1 MRSLAVESFTM
12 TCSQSS
18 LRQRPALSVQSPAKA
33 PGATGAAVTLLMLG
47 TLALMAATPAWAL
60 YKVVGP
66 DGKVTYTD
74 RPPSDKP
81 AQALRTNGAVSSNA
95 SLPFELRQVASKYP
109 VTLYTSKDCA
119 PCDSGRQS
127 LRQRGI
133 PFTEK
138 SVATHADL
146 QTLQRLENTQQLPV
160 LRIGAQQVKG
170 YSEAEW
176 QSYLDAAG
184 YPKQSSL
191 TGYQWA
197 DATPLAPPAASAPA
211 PALARPAPAGTPRPA
226 ATPDSGT
233 PASSASPSGFRF

>member
-1 MRSLAVESFTM
+1 MP
-12 TCSQSS
+12 CSQKSP
-18 LRQRPALSVQSPAKA
+18 LQALAPR
-33 PGATGAAVTLLMLG
+33 PGAASAALMLAAA
-47 TLALMAATPAWAL
+47 ALMAATPAWAL

-74 RPPSDKP
+74 RPPADKP
-81 AQALRTNGAVSSNA
+81 SQALRTNGSVSSTAN
-95 SLPFELRQVASKYP
+95 LPFELRQVASKYP
-109 VTLYTSKDCA
+109 VILYSAKGCA

-138 SVATHADL
+138 SVESTADL
-146 QTLQRLENTQQLPV
+146 QALQRLENTQQLPV

-170 YSEAEW
+170 YADTEW

-211 PALARPAPAGTPRPA
+211 KQAPSVNRGSA
-226 ATPDSGT
+226 ADSSSGT
-233 PASSASPSGFRF
+233 PPSTSPSGFRF

>member
-1 MRSLAVESFTM
+1 MTRSLTTPIQTTIRQQMVSA
-12 TCSQSS
+12 
-18 LRQRPALSVQSPAKA
+18 LRAPLTLGLVGLAALA
-33 PGATGAAVTLLMLG
+33 
-47 TLALMAATPAWAL
+47 AATPAWAL

-74 RPPSDKP
+74 RPPVDKP
-81 AQALRTNGAVSSNA
+81 AQALRTNGSVSSTA

-109 VTLYTSKDCA
+109 VTLYTGKDCS
-119 PCDSGRQS
+119 PCDQGRQS

-138 SVATHADL
+138 SVETAADAKA
-146 QTLQRLENTQQLPV
+146 LQRLENTSQLPV
-160 LRIGAQQVKG
+160 LRIGTQQVKG
-170 YSEAEW
+170 YSDTEW

-197 DATPLAPPAASAPA
+197 DATPLAPAAASAPA
-211 PALARPAPAGTPRPA
+211 TRSPATPRAPATAGGANGTAPA
-226 ATPDSGT
+226 D
-233 PASSASPSGFRF
+233 PSGFRF

>member
-1 MRSLAVESFTM
+1 MIRSQTSPIHTTARHQVVSALRAPLLLGLVGLAG
-12 TCSQSS
+12 
-18 LRQRPALSVQSPAKA
+18 LA
-33 PGATGAAVTLLMLG
+33 AT
-47 TLALMAATPAWAL
+47 TPAWAL

-74 RPPSDKP
+74 RPPADKP
-81 AQALRTNGAVSSNA
+81 AQALRTNGSVSSTA
-95 SLPFELRQVASKYP
+95 SLPFELRQVATKYP
-109 VTLYTSKDCA
+109 VTLYTGKDCS
-119 PCDSGRQS
+119 PCDQGRQS

-138 SVATHADL
+138 SVETAADA
-146 QTLQRLENTQQLPV
+146 QAFQRLENTSQLPV
-160 LRIGAQQVKG
+160 LRVGAQQVKG
-170 YSEAEW
+170 YSDTEW

-211 PALARPAPAGTPRPA
+211 TGSPASPRAPA
-226 ATPDSGT
+226 ATGGANST
-233 PASSASPSGFRF
+233 APAPPSGFRF

>member
-1 MRSLAVESFTM
+1 MPRFQT
-12 TCSQSS
+12 
-18 LRQRPALSVQSPAKA
+18 SVLQPLTRSPAGLVA
-33 PGATGAAVTLLMLG
+33 AASLLLGAA
-47 TLALMAATPAWAL
+47 ALVASTPAWAL

-81 AQALRTNGAVSSNA
+81 AQALRTNGSVSSSAN
-95 SLPFELRQVASKYP
+95 LPFELRQTASKYP
-109 VTLYTSKDCA
+109 VTLYTAKDCA
-119 PCDSGRQS
+119 PCDAGRQS

-138 SVATHADL
+138 SVESNADL
-146 QTLQRLENTQQLPV
+146 QALQRLENTQQLPV
-160 LRIGAQQVKG
+160 LRVGNQQVKG
-170 YSEAEW
+170 HSESEW

-211 PALARPAPAGTPRPA
+211 PTAPATRAPGSSTG
-226 ATPDSGT
+226 SGT
-233 PASSASPSGFRF
+233 SNPPASPGFRF

>member
-1 MRSLAVESFTM
+1 MRSLAAENFTM
-12 TCSQSS
+12 TRFQTS
-18 LRQRPALSVQSPAKA
+18 LRQRPALTAPPPQSPGKA
-33 PGATGAAVTLLMLG
+33 AAAASLLMLG
-47 TLALMAATPAWAL
+47 MLALMAATPAWAL

-74 RPPSDKP
+74 RPPVDKP
-81 AQALRTNGAVSSNA
+81 AQSLRTNGSVSSNA

-138 SVATHADL
+138 SVATSADL
-146 QTLQRLENTQQLPV
+146 QALQRLENTQQIPV

-211 PALARPAPAGTPRPA
+211 KQAPAGNQAPA
-226 ATPDSGT
+226 PTANSGS
-233 PASSASPSGFRF
+233 PASTAPSGFRF

>member
-1 MRSLAVESFTM
+1 MTRSQT
-12 TCSQSS
+12 S
-18 LRQRPALSVQSPAKA
+18 LRQRPALTALHPQSQGKA
-33 PGATGAAVTLLMLG
+33 AAAASLLML
-47 TLALMAATPAWAL
+47 ALVAATPAWAL

-74 RPPSDKP
+74 RPPVDKP
-81 AQALRTNGAVSSNA
+81 AQALRTNGSVSSNA

-109 VTLYTSKDCA
+109 VTLYTSKDCT

-138 SVATHADL
+138 SVATSADV
-146 QTLQRLENTQQLPV
+146 QALQRLENTQQVPV

-191 TGYQWA
+191 TGYQWV

-211 PALARPAPAGTPRPA
+211 KQGPAGSQAPA
-226 ATPDSGT
+226 ATASSGS
-233 PASSASPSGFRF
+233 PASTAPSGFRF

>member
-1 MRSLAVESFTM
+1 MPRFQTSVLQPLTRGPLAST
-12 TCSQSS
+12 T
-18 LRQRPALSVQSPAKA
+18 L
-33 PGATGAAVTLLMLG
+33 VTLLLG
-47 TLALMAATPAWAL
+47 AAALVASTPAWAL

-74 RPPSDKP
+74 RPPADKP
-81 AQALRTNGAVSSNA
+81 AQALRTNGSVSSTAN
-95 SLPFELRQVASKYP
+95 LPFELRQTASKYP
-109 VTLYTSKDCA
+109 VTLYSAKDCA

-138 SVATHADL
+138 GVESNADL
-146 QTLQRLENTQQLPV
+146 QALQRLENTQQLPV
-160 LRIGAQQVKG
+160 LRVGNQQVKG
-170 YSEAEW
+170 YSESEW

-184 YPKQSSL
+184 YPKQSAL

-211 PALARPAPAGTPRPA
+211 PTAPTTRAPGSSTGAGTS
-226 ATPDSGT
+226 TP
-233 PASSASPSGFRF
+233 PASPGFRF

>member
-1 MRSLAVESFTM
+1 MPRSQKTPLQALTAGPAVSAALATLV
-12 TCSQSS
+12 
-18 LRQRPALSVQSPAKA
+18 L
-33 PGATGAAVTLLMLG
+33 GAA
-47 TLALMAATPAWAL
+47 ALVASTPAWAL

-74 RPPSDKP
+74 RPPADKP
-81 AQALRTNGAVSSNA
+81 AQALRTNGSVSSSAN
-95 SLPFELRQVASKYP
+95 LPFELRQIAGKYP

-133 PFTEK
+133 PFAEK
-138 SVATHADL
+138 SVETDADL
-146 QTLQRLENTQQLPV
+146 QALQRLENTQQLPV
-160 LRIGAQQVKG
+160 LRVGNQQVKG
-170 YSEAEW
+170 YSESEW

-211 PALARPAPAGTPRPA
+211 GRGSPAPREPSTSTG
-226 ATPDSGT
+226 SGR
-233 PASSASPSGFRF
+233 SSPPPPTGFRF

>member
-1 MRSLAVESFTM
+1 VAS
-12 TCSQSS
+12 
-18 LRQRPALSVQSPAKA
+18 
-33 PGATGAAVTLLMLG
+33 
-47 TLALMAATPAWAL
+47 TPAWAL

-74 RPPSDKP
+74 RPPADKP
-81 AQALRTNGAVSSNA
+81 AQALRTNGSVSSSAN
-95 SLPFELRQVASKYP
+95 LPFELRQIAGKYP

-133 PFTEK
+133 PFAEK
-138 SVATHADL
+138 SVETDADL
-146 QTLQRLENTQQLPV
+146 QALQRLENTQQLPV
-160 LRIGAQQVKG
+160 LRVGNQQVKG
-170 YSEAEW
+170 YSESEW

-211 PALARPAPAGTPRPA
+211 GRGSPAPREPSTSTG
-226 ATPDSGT
+226 SGR
-233 PASSASPSGFRF
+233 SSPPPPTGFRF

>member
-1 MRSLAVESFTM
+1 MTPSPKSLLQALPQRS
-12 TCSQSS
+12 
-18 LRQRPALSVQSPAKA
+18 
-33 PGATGAAVTLLMLG
+33 GAAPVALMLAAA
-47 TLALMAATPAWAL
+47 ALMAATPAWAL

-74 RPPSDKP
+74 RPPADKP
-81 AQALRTNGAVSSNA
+81 AQALRTNGSVSSTAN
-95 SLPFELRQVASKYP
+95 LPFELRQVASKYP

-138 SVATHADL
+138 SIATNADL
-146 QTLQRLENTQQLPV
+146 QALQRLENTQQIPV

-211 PALARPAPAGTPRPA
+211 KQAPAGHQSPA
-226 ATPDSGT
+226 ATANNSGT
-233 PASSASPSGFRF
+233 PASTAPSGFRF

>member
-1 MRSLAVESFTM
+1 MPRSQKTPLQALTEGPAASTALATLV
-12 TCSQSS
+12 
-18 LRQRPALSVQSPAKA
+18 L
-33 PGATGAAVTLLMLG
+33 GAA
-47 TLALMAATPAWAL
+47 ALVASPPAWAL

-74 RPPSDKP
+74 RPPADKP
-81 AQALRTNGAVSSNA
+81 AQALRTNGSVSSSAN
-95 SLPFELRQVASKYP
+95 LPFELRQIAGKYP

-133 PFTEK
+133 PFAEK
-138 SVATHADL
+138 SVETDADL
-146 QTLQRLENTQQLPV
+146 QALQRLENTQQLPV
-160 LRIGAQQVKG
+160 LRVGNQQVKG
-170 YSEAEW
+170 YSESEW

-211 PALARPAPAGTPRPA
+211 GRSSPAPREPSTS
-226 ATPDSGT
+226 TSSGR
-233 PASSASPSGFRF
+233 SSPPPPTGFRF

>member
-12 TCSQSS
+12 TRSQNTS
-18 LRQRPALSVQSPAKA
+18 LRQRPARAVLPPPYPGKA
-33 PGATGAAVTLLMLG
+33 QRKTGVAALLMLG
-47 TLALMAATPAWAL
+47 AIPLMAAAPAWAL

-74 RPPSDKP
+74 RPPIDKP
-81 AQALRTNGAVSSNA
+81 AQALHTNGSVSANA

-109 VTLYTSKDCA
+109 VTLYTTKDCP

-133 PFTEK
+133 PFAEK
-138 SVATHADL
+138 SVATSADL
-146 QTLQRLENTQQLPV
+146 QALQRLENTKQLPV

-197 DATPLAPPAASAPA
+197 DATPLAPPAASTPA
-211 PALARPAPAGTPRPA
+211 ANKPPAGRQAPG
-226 ATPDSGT
+226 ATTNSSP
-233 PASSASPSGFRF
+233 PASTAPSGFRF